1 MFDIG
6 LFGAFVAGLLSFL
19 SPCVLPLVPPYLC
32 FLAGSSL
39 DQLIV
44 DHEESAQIKRQAII
58 NAILFVIGFN
68 IIFISLGAT
77 ATFFGQMV
85 AENMH
90 ILSKIAGGLIIIM
103 GLHFSGVIRIPFLYM
118 EKRYHHKE
126 APLGYLGAVMV
137 GMAFAF
143 GWTPCVG
150 PVLATILMIAAGG
163 DTPTDGMTLLAAY
176 GIGIGIP
183 FILAAFAIGPFLRWS
198 AKFRSNLGRVEK
210 VMGGFLILT
219 GIMIMFGWMNDFG
232 YFIQQFWPQS
242 GEIG

>member
-6 LFGAFVAGLLSFL
+6 LFGAFVAGLISFL

-39 DQLIV
+39 DQLIE
-44 DHEESAQIKRQAII
+44 DHEESAQVRRQAII
-58 NAILFVIGFN
+58 NAVLFVIGFN

-90 ILSKIAGGLIIIM
+90 ILSKFAGGLIIIM
-103 GLHFSGVIRIPFLYM
+103 GLHFTGVIRIPFLYM

-126 APLGYLGAVMV
+126 APLGYLGSVLV

-163 DTPTDGMTLLAAY
+163 DSPTDGMTLLAAY

-198 AKFRSNLGRVEK
+198 ARFRSKLGIIEK
-210 VMGGFLILT
+210 VMGGLLILT
-219 GIMIMFGWMNDFG
+219 GLMIMFGWMNELGF
-232 YFIQQFWPQS
+232 FIQKMLPQL
-242 GEIG
+242 GEVG

>member
-39 DQLIV
+39 DQLIE
-44 DHEESAQIKRQAII
+44 DHEEGAQIRRQAVV
-58 NAILFVIGFN
+58 NAVLFVIGFN
-68 IIFISLGAT
+68 IVFISLGAT
-77 ATFFGQMV
+77 ATLLGQMV

-90 ILSKIAGGLIIIM
+90 ILATIAGGLIIVM
-103 GLHFSGVIRIPFLYM
+103 GLHFAGVIRIPFLYM

-126 APLGYLGAVMV
+126 APLGYIGAVLV

-183 FILAAFAIGPFLRWS
+183 FILAAFAVGPFLRWS
-198 AKFRSNLGRVEK
+198 RKFKSKLATIEK
-210 VMGGFLILT
+210 VMGALLVLT
-219 GIMIMFGWMNDFG
+219 GLMIMFGWMNEVGF
-232 YFIQQFWPQS
+232 FIQKIWPQS